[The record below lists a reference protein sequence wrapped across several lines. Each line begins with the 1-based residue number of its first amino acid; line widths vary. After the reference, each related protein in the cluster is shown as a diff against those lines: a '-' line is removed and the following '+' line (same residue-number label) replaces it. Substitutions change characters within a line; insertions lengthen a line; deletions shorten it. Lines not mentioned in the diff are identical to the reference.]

1 MDINKQFTKIL
12 EKLRTTTKDWTA
24 EELYKAASNEHLWAL
39 GSSTDAQST
48 IHELT
53 CDAYRKL
60 AREKEV

>member
-48 IHELT
+48 NHEQRGGVTNDRL
-53 CDAYRKL
+53 L
-60 AREKEV
+60 